1 MTKSTSSSGF
11 FMKSVLS
18 LSVWGQN
25 SGRKVKERTFFYSPP
40 SPPNVYSS
48 AENELPA
55 SKFSQSPDFNKCAGS
70 FLSSELCSLIH

>member
-1 MTKSTSSSGF
+1 LIVSNYKNMTKSTSSSGF

-40 SPPNVYSS
+40 GVYKKNPPEKEDLKYQLLESD
-48 AENELPA
+48 ALT
-55 SKFSQSPDFNKCAGS
+55 
-70 FLSSELCSLIH
+70 

>member
-25 SGRKVKERTFFYSPP
+25 SGRKVKERTFFLLPP
-40 SPPNVYSS
+40 PAYIKKNPPEKEDLKYQLLESD
-48 AENELPA
+48 ALT
-55 SKFSQSPDFNKCAGS
+55 
-70 FLSSELCSLIH
+70 